1 MLKHLA
7 SLSVLALSTAAV
19 AHAGTINGYF
29 SANGTDKFTSSTV
42 TFGPASVAGAIG
54 GTFASYLTD
63 GDAINF
69 LGGDLPYHNGYNTP
83 PVSAYPNGQVPIF
96 TVSGNGTTFTFE
108 LTSYDAGYNDASLGC
123 TTGNTCLSVTGT
135 GFFSATG
142 ALNDTSG
149 PGTFLFTSQYANGQ
163 PTNVTTTFSA
173 STAAAASAVP
183 EPSSL
188 ALFGTGLVGIVG
200 VARRKFN
207 V

>member
-1 MLKHLA
+1 MA
-7 SLSVLALSTAAV
+7 S
-19 AHAGTINGYF
+19 TIGR
-29 SANGTDKFTSSTV
+29 APSSTSWIIV
-42 TFGPASVAGAIG
+42 TSARQAGQSIAC
-54 GTFASYLTD
+54 A
-63 GDAINF
+63 A
-69 LGGDLPYHNGYNTP
+69 
-83 PVSAYPNGQVPIF
+83 PI
-96 TVSGNGTTFTFE
+96 
-108 LTSYDAGYNDASLGC
+108 C